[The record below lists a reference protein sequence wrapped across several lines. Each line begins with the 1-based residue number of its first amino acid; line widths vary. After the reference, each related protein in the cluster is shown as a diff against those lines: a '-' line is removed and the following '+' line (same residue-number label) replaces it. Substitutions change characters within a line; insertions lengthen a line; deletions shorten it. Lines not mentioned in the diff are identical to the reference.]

1 MNLINSLKSA
11 FRALLRNK
19 MRSALTSIGI
29 IIGVASVIMM
39 IGLGSSAKLAV
50 RERIQSFGTNGL
62 NIEYASGLIP
72 EKDYLTIKR
81 NYPQI
86 QYISPVL
93 KIRTQPIRFE
103 NITGTTVIFG
113 VCSDYFQMKDW
124 GILNGRYFLDA
135 EIQGNENVVIIGSTV
150 QRKLFGYYNPV
161 GKVIVLNNRTYRVVG
176 SLQETGSMF
185 TGRDSDDVVFIPYTT
200 GFVKYFGDRVLDEL
214 YISTYADSQV
224 NDLVSEI
231 KGYLRNIHNIPA
243 AVADDFTIET
253 SRDKMKLADN
263 ISQTLSYLLAGVAS
277 ISLLVGGVGIMNI
290 MLVSVSERTREIG
303 IRMAIGAKKH
313 DILMQ
318 FLIESMTLSTIGGI
332 VGITLGL
339 VGYFIIVHF
348 LQWTFIFSF
357 GSLFVSVAFSSA
369 VGVFFGY
376 YPARKAS
383 ALRPIEALRYE

>member
-1 MNLINSLKSA
+1 
-11 FRALLRNK
+11 

-62 NIEYASGLIP
+62 NIEYSSGLIP

-86 QYISPVL
+86 QYVSPVL
-93 KIRTQPIRFE
+93 KIRVQPIRFE

-113 VCSDYFQMKDW
+113 VSSDYFLMKDW
-124 GILNGRYFLDA
+124 GILNGRYFLEA
-135 EIQGNENVVIIGSTV
+135 EIQGNENVAIIGSTV

-161 GKVIVLNNRTYRVVG
+161 GKVIVLNNRTYRVIG

-253 SRDKMKLADN
+253 SRDK
-263 ISQTLSYLLAGVAS
+263 
-277 ISLLVGGVGIMNI
+277 
-290 MLVSVSERTREIG
+290 
-303 IRMAIGAKKH
+303 
-313 DILMQ
+313 
-318 FLIESMTLSTIGGI
+318 
-332 VGITLGL
+332 
-339 VGYFIIVHF
+339 
-348 LQWTFIFSF
+348 
-357 GSLFVSVAFSSA
+357 
-369 VGVFFGY
+369 
-376 YPARKAS
+376 
-383 ALRPIEALRYE
+383 